1 MTWRCIKRFR
11 IHEHINYINQI
22 RTGVNPKI
30 KYLRKKIEAR
40 QIGSYV
46 IIVYDF
52 SSFIILSEE
61 KKWTK
66 NC

>member
-1 MTWRCIKRFR
+1 
-11 IHEHINYINQI
+11 
-22 RTGVNPKI
+22 VNPKI
-30 KYLRKKIEAR
+30 KYLRKNIEAR

-61 KKWTK
+61 KNELKTVSILLLK
-66 NC
+66 KKLKLN

>member
-1 MTWRCIKRFR
+1 
-11 IHEHINYINQI
+11 
-22 RTGVNPKI
+22 VNPKI

-61 KKWTK
+61 KK
-66 NC
+66 